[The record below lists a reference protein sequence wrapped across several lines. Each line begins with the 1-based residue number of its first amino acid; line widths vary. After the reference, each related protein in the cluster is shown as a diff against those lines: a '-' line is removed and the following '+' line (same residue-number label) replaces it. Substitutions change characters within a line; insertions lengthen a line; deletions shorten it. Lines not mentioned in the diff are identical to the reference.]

1 MLHLKTKNCLL
12 RSNCIFR
19 FLFIHSNEHDLYFCE
34 PFTQVKTP
42 LEYLSLLKINIFTT
56 IAKSPPLTL
65 SATFTNTLVN
75 HMNMLRKKQHHN
87 IFPLQTSSTSLAM
100 SNVRSSGRP
109 ERRWFTLWRMS
120 AVRVRLSPAHE
131 LSGYYDSTEGE
142 SANEVDPLTT
152 QFTDQK

>member
-1 MLHLKTKNCLL
+1 MYNFIQPSEPYNQIYSIDHHRCIWPAKAQMTLYFLQRKNHMLHLKTKNCLL

-34 PFTQVKTP
+34 PSTQVKTP
-42 LEYLSLLKINIFTT
+42 LEYLPLLKINILTT

-100 SNVRSSGRP
+100 SNVRS
-109 ERRWFTLWRMS
+109 
-120 AVRVRLSPAHE
+120 
-131 LSGYYDSTEGE
+131 Y
-142 SANEVDPLTT
+142 
-152 QFTDQK
+152 

>member
-1 MLHLKTKNCLL
+1 MYNFIQPSEPYNQIYSIDHHRCIWPAKAQMTLYFLQRKNHMLHLKTKNCLL

-34 PFTQVKTP
+34 PSTQVKTP
-42 LEYLSLLKINIFTT
+42 LEYLSLLKINILTT

-87 IFPLQTSSTSLAM
+87 IFQLQTSSTSLAM
-100 SNVRSSGRP
+100 SNVRS
-109 ERRWFTLWRMS
+109 
-120 AVRVRLSPAHE
+120 
-131 LSGYYDSTEGE
+131 Y
-142 SANEVDPLTT
+142 
-152 QFTDQK
+152 